1 MKIVLPNEVNSIIR
15 TLDEAGYEAYAVG
28 GCVRDSLLKVTP
40 KDWDVTT
47 SATPG
52 QVKELFPR
60 TVDTG
65 IQHGTVTV
73 LMGKEGFEVTTYRV
87 DGEYE
92 DGRHPKQVQFTA
104 SLTEDLKRRDFT
116 INAMAYHPE
125 EGLVDIFEGQ
135 QDLTAGRIRCVGIAT
150 ERFSEDALRMLRAVR
165 FSAQLGFAIEE
176 DTRKAMKLLA
186 ANLKK
191 VSVERIYAEL
201 SKLLCSPHPEN
212 IRFAYETGLLEQ
224 CLPELCGNFA
234 KEALREQTME
244 RLKISPADLWIR
256 LAILFEDLLDEPEE
270 ARVVRILRR
279 LKTDLYTIKLTSH
292 LVATAK
298 EPLPK
303 DEVQTRILLS
313 AWGEERFDKWL
324 TIKEIREEVDVSQI
338 RQRKEMILSRGD
350 CLSIRQLA
358 VNGADLIALGV
369 KQGKGVGQIL
379 DRLLNLCLINPEE
392 NERER
397 LIGHVLAWIE

>member
-224 CLPELCGNFA
+224 CLPEVCGNFA
-234 KEALREQTME
+234 KGGLREQTIE

-256 LAILFEDLLDEPEE
+256 LAILFENLLDEPEE

-324 TIKEIREEVDVSQI
+324 TIKEIREEADVSQI

>member
-15 TLDEAGYEAYAVG
+15 TLNEAGYEAYAVG

-73 LMGKEGFEVTTYRV
+73 LIGKEGFEVTTYRV

-176 DTRKAMKLLA
+176 DTQKAMKLLA

-224 CLPELCGNFA
+224 CLPEVCGNFA
-234 KEALREQTME
+234 KEGLRGQTME

-270 ARVVRILRR
+270 ARVVKILRR
-279 LKTDLYTIKLTSH
+279 LKTDLYTIKLTGH

-369 KQGKGVGQIL
+369 KQGKDVGQIL
-379 DRLLNLCLINPEE
+379 GRLLNLCLINPEE

>member
-256 LAILFEDLLDEPEE
+256 LAILFEDLLEEPEE

-350 CLSIRQLA
+350 CLSTRQLA

-379 DRLLNLCLINPEE
+379 DRLLNLCLMNPEE

>member
-256 LAILFEDLLDEPEE
+256 LAILFENLLDEPEE

-369 KQGKGVGQIL
+369 KQGKDVGQIL

>member
-234 KEALREQTME
+234 KEALREQTIE

>member
-256 LAILFEDLLDEPEE
+256 LAILFEDLLEEPEE

-324 TIKEIREEVDVSQI
+324 TIKEIREEADVSQI

-379 DRLLNLCLINPEE
+379 DRLLDLCLMNPEE

>member
-15 TLDEAGYEAYAVG
+15 TLNEAGYEAYAVG

-73 LMGKEGFEVTTYRV
+73 LIGKEGFEVTTYRV

-176 DTRKAMKLLA
+176 DTQKAMKLLA

-234 KEALREQTME
+234 KEALREQTIE

-270 ARVVRILRR
+270 ARVVKILRR
-279 LKTDLYTIKLTSH
+279 LKTDLYTIKLTGH

-313 AWGEERFDKWL
+313 AWGEERFDRWL

-338 RQRKEMILSRGD
+338 RQRKEMIFSRGD

-369 KQGKGVGQIL
+369 KQGKDVGQIL